1 MYKETL
7 IRLSADFE
15 WKLYRPEGSET
26 IYLKWWKEKTVQL
39 RMVQY
44 LQINQCDTPYSKLK
58 SKNHMIISIGA
69 EKLLIK
75 FSIYLW

>member
-1 MYKETL
+1 MKRKNL
-7 IRLSADFE
+7 
-15 WKLYRPEGSET
+15 
-26 IYLKWWKEKTVQL
+26 QL

-75 FSIYLW
+75 FSIYL